1 MTVDELCAGLLR
13 VLGAELPV
21 TEPPAPGPHLLR
33 RLVGRDTRLAETY
46 RKDRVLLVGDAAHVH
61 SAVGAPGLNLGLQ
74 DAANLGWKLAAQ
86 VQDRAV
92 PGLLDTYHTER
103 HPAGERVA
111 THSQAQ
117 MALMSPGGGITALR
131 QVLGEL
137 LGDKDALQRIADL
150 MAGADIRYPTGTQ
163 HDDHTAHP
171 LTGRFTPDLALT
183 TRTGPVRLADL
194 MRNAR
199 PLLLDL
205 SGGTHLLVAAA
216 GWKDRVDTVAAHC
229 SRPPA
234 RALLIRPDG
243 YVAWA
248 TTPDEPAEHVLVTLK
263 SALTTWFGTG
273 DFSCEET
280 A

>member
-1 MTVDELCAGLLR
+1 
-13 VLGAELPV
+13 
-21 TEPPAPGPHLLR
+21 
-33 RLVGRDTRLAETY
+33 
-46 RKDRVLLVGDAAHVH
+46 VLLVGDAAHVH

-86 VQDRAV
+86 VQGWAA

-111 THSQAQ
+111 MHSQAQ
-117 MALMSPGGGITALR
+117 MALKSPGGGISALR
-131 QVLGEL
+131 QVFGEL
-137 LGDKDALQRIADL
+137 LRDKASLQRIADL

-163 HDDHTAHP
+163 HDDLTAP
-171 LTGRFTPDLALT
+171 RLTGRFAPELTLT
-183 TRTGPVRLADL
+183 TKTGPARLADL

-205 SGGTHLLVAAA
+205 SGGTHLPVAAA

-248 TTPDEPAEHVLVTLK
+248 ATPDEPTAQVLATLE

-273 DFSCEET
+273 NSLAGDKVSPNG
-280 A
+280 AGDG